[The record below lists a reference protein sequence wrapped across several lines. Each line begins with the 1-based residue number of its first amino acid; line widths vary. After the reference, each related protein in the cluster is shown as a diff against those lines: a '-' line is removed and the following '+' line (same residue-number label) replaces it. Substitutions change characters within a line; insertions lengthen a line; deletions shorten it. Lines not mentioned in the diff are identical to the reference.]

1 VDGRFP
7 DLRAIPLRPAMTW
20 TLSIATT
27 AAAQSENRVINALVD
42 TLARHVG

>member
-1 VDGRFP
+1 VADRLP

-20 TLSIATT
+20 TLSIAG
-27 AAAQSENRVINALVD
+27 AASQSENLAINALID